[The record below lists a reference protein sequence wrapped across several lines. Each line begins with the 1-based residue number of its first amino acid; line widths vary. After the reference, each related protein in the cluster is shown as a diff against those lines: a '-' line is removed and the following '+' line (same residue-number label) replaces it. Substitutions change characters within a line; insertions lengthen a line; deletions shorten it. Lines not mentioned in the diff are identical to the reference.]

1 MPSTVAM
8 LFMTKTLGMMGRI
21 SVVDVGAVVDGE
33 DVGEGDMDVGV
44 EGVGVVIMVA
54 ARTKLLLVLVRAPPT
69 TSSSF
74 RA

>member
-1 MPSTVAM
+1 MPSTVAT

-21 SVVDVGAVVDGE
+21 SVVAVGAVVDGE
-33 DVGEGDMDVGV
+33 DVGEGDVDVGV

-54 ARTKLLLVLVRAPPT
+54 ARAKLLLVLVRAPPT